1 MFSGGSGGSLGSLG
15 GLGSLGELG
24 SSSGLGLGSLSLDP
38 DPSGSQGLPSLSDL
52 AKADQQT
59 SGFDLDTNLLK
70 VRKAINNNF
79 TSSTHDQKLDYL

>member
-1 MFSGGSGGSLGSLG
+1 MFSGGSGGPLGSLG
-15 GLGSLGELG
+15 GLGSLGDLG

-59 SGFDLDTNLLK
+59 SGFDLDVNLLK
-70 VRKAINNNF
+70 VRKAINF
-79 TSSTHDQKLDYL
+79 TSSTHDQKHDY